1 MNLRRKGGHLYE
13 GKLKILLKGKKKSWK
28 GKGLERKEKESSM
41 LVSILQRN
49 KINEV
54 CMCVWV

>member
-1 MNLRRKGGHLYE
+1 LYE

-28 GKGLERKEKESSM
+28 EKGLERKEKESSM

-54 CMCVWV
+54 CMCVCV